1 MVDDLCAIGVG
12 DYATC
17 LVQSEIL
24 CLFYLI
30 SFTACVQEINVHA
43 IGMPATG
50 AGTHGGKLKKNYKYN

>member
-43 IGMPATG
+43 VGMPATG
-50 AGTHGGKLKKNYKYN
+50 TGTQKEKLQV